1 MRGNDVSSNR
11 EKIMQDGTYHHR
23 ATGRRRTNQ
32 RFAGSLERFAVR
44 FAELALLAGLV
55 GAGVALLIG
64 NAG

>member
-1 MRGNDVSSNR
+1 
-11 EKIMQDGTYHHR
+11 MQDGTYHHR